1 MSLIGLGVLPF
12 LMYFLYAAVPLA
24 PLAYLFI
31 KWRAYRDGGG
41 SDPWL
46 GVAVLLQYFWTVA
59 LQLALIGLILA
70 GAGLIG
76 GKMETEVKPGL
87 ALLATGVIALLAA
100 FFSLKRLPHSPWR
113 GQVWRVFFVLNL
125 LICGLL
131 ALIALGAVSFAL
143 FTGKTGDVRL
153 PLAALVV
160 FSAAWGWFLRWLV
173 RRHVETSKG

>member
-1 MSLIGLGVLPF
+1 MSLIGLGIFPF

-31 KWRAYRDGGG
+31 KWRAYRDGAG

-59 LQLALIGLILA
+59 LQLALIGLVLA
-70 GAGLIG
+70 GAGLVG
-76 GKMETEVKPGL
+76 NKMETEVKPGL
-87 ALLATGVIALLAA
+87 ALLSTGVISLLVA
-100 FFSLKRLPHSPWR
+100 FFALKRLPPSSRR

-143 FTGKTGDVRL
+143 FTGKAADARL
-153 PLAALVV
+153 PLVALAI
-160 FSAAWGWFLRWLV
+160 FAAAWGWFLRLLV
-173 RRHVETSKG
+173 RK

>member
-1 MSLIGLGVLPF
+1 MSLIGWGLFPF

-24 PLAYLFI
+24 PLVYLFL
-31 KWRAYRDGGG
+31 KWRAYRDGAG

-59 LQLALIGLILA
+59 LQVALIGLTLA

-76 GKMETEVKPGL
+76 GRMEPEVKPGL
-87 ALLATGVIALLAA
+87 ALLSTGVIALLAA
-100 FFSLKRLPHSPWR
+100 FFALKRLPPSSWR

-143 FTGKTGDVRL
+143 FTGKAADARL
-153 PLAALVV
+153 PLVALVCFGGV
-160 FSAAWGWFLRWLV
+160 GMWFLRLLI
-173 RRHVETSKG
+173 RK